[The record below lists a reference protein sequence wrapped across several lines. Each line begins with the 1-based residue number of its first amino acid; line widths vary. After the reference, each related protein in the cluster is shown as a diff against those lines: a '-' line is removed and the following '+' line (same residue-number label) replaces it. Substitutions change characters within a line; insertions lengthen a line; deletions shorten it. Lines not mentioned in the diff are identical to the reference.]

1 MDGRGFTAATWP
13 TVPVFRDV
21 VATPHDVDGAA
32 AVFALGDTVNGRT
45 MRRFDLPQPVIW
57 WDDEDEIGALAVQAE
72 QHETD
77 EGDTLEV
84 LGLLL
89 PDGSTSVAMLE
100 DVEVVDGFD
109 PEWIALIRVETH
121 QIDDD
126 EDDDAGE
133 EPLISRG
140 WDEA

>member
-13 TVPVFRDV
+13 LAAVFRDA
-21 VATPHDVDGAA
+21 VATPHDVDQAA
-32 AVFALGDTVNGRT
+32 AVFALGDTVNGRA

-57 WDDEDEIGALAVQAE
+57 WDDEDEIGALAIQAE
-72 QHETD
+72 QHGTD

-89 PDGSTSVAMLE
+89 PDGSTAVAMVE

-109 PEWIALIRVETH
+109 EEWIALIRVETH
-121 QIDDD
+121 TV
-126 EDDDAGE
+126 EDQDAAQTGEGPLLSRRWDDA
-133 EPLISRG
+133 
-140 WDEA
+140 